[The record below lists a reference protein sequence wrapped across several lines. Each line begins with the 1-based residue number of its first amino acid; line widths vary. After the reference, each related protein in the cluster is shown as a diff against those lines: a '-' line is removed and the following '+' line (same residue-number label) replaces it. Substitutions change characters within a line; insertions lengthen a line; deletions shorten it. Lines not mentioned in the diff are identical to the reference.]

1 MTLDDIQELWEK
13 DSVIDPD
20 NLHLESLKIPQLHSK
35 YYKIYNE
42 ILLLRKRNLQKYNE
56 LKKNRYEY
64 YNGKAEPEVYVDE
77 PFPFKIRD
85 KETMGRYLDA
95 DEKLGHIRLK
105 NEYYDT
111 MLKYLEDILKIIT
124 NRTYQIKNAI
134 EFQKF
139 IAGYS

>member
-13 DSVIDPD
+13 GSVIDAD

-56 LKKNRYEY
+56 VKKNRYEY

-124 NRTYQIKNAI
+124 NRTYQIKNSI
-134 EFQKF
+134 DFLRFQS
-139 IAGYS
+139 GM